1 MTNLSTL
8 YVSGQLHQIFN
19 TSLSTIICRNS
30 DHVEYSQRYVMK
42 RVSKTNRMEKCSDL
56 DTFDFAPWKE
66 KIKEMAKV
74 DVDKSD
80 SKVRSIKSGQSQ

>member
-1 MTNLSTL
+1 
-8 YVSGQLHQIFN
+8 
-19 TSLSTIICRNS
+19 
-30 DHVEYSQRYVMK
+30 MK